1 MSGWFGTGNPEL
13 NDPFYGIQ
21 AGYARRKSHQSQ
33 RYKSMGRMTIDQMAQ
48 RNRAAAAQRK
58 APVATKTNGDTTQ
71 KYLGYDIVTTYVDPL
86 RTYSTKVKKGG
97 ITKKTTQGSSKG
109 QAVNAAKNW
118 VDSQVV
124 TKVDP
129 SIQRAV
135 EAAEKKAAQ
144 QAAKVVKQET
154 EAQKKQAFREA
165 EAASV
170 KANRV
175 AKKTEAQKMQAFRE
189 ADRASMQANKV
200 AKAPAA
206 TQEDKMRAFREA
218 DRASMQAQQVK
229 KQSDA
234 EKMRAFREAEAASV
248 AAQKKAKA
256 AQASEA
262 ARFQRAA
269 EAQKQKLLNEE
280 MSKRSMFTESSV
292 SPAKMMPNTSSADL
306 ADQNRQATLNQ
317 MRNQFQPVQ
326 MPNDF
331 VAGKYT
337 VRAAYNPGLKNY
349 VVSVREGNIALESK
363 TYGMREGDA
372 AKNKFNT
379 FKSLVTKKAKYDGE
393 VSKVDSKGL
402 YDIELQVI
410 QASVASVSGGFLSGL
425 MNMFGLGR
433 MTVDQIAERN
443 RSKSRS
449 RAVPSGPD
457 PSIMRRIEEAKSRGR
472 APPAPSPMS
481 RPVPSGPD
489 PSIMRRIEEAK
500 QAAAKKR
507 PSIPSGPDASI
518 LRRMEEAR
526 KAAETPSMV
535 PQAVRSRTQSMS
547 TKQVIPSGPD
557 ASIVRAIDNAKK
569 ASLLKAN
576 WDKMPAK
583 KFKVVVKRKDGSV
596 AKESAEMGDYT
607 KALEVYE
614 SELLTVANNPDFY
627 DKSQVLIPEAP
638 VADGSGGDITQT
650 SGAIPPTP
658 TIGFNP
664 AWRTP
669 GDFYD
674 SQEYRGFVLEEQ
686 RIRTQFDLSREE
698 ALARDQ
704 IAAQMIEEI
713 VYRIATGGAA
723 IVAQESA
730 SGSENYNTMVD
741 AAPVQTYPQPVSTYQ
756 TTALPDN
763 EYVIRQQSQRETAVA
778 IDKNNSTLLLGAA
791 ALAGA
796 VYLARK

>member
-1 MSGWFGTGNPEL
+1 M
-13 NDPFYGIQ
+13 
-21 AGYARRKSHQSQ
+21 
-33 RYKSMGRMTIDQMAQ
+33 
-48 RNRAAAAQRK
+48 
-58 APVATKTNGDTTQ
+58 
-71 KYLGYDIVTTYVDPL
+71 
-86 RTYSTKVKKGG
+86 
-97 ITKKTTQGSSKG
+97 
-109 QAVNAAKNW
+109 
-118 VDSQVV
+118 DSQVS

-129 SIQRAV
+129 SIQRAI
-135 EAAEKKAAQ
+135 EAAENKAAQ

-175 AKKTEAQKMQAFRE
+175 AKKTEAQKIQAFRQAE
-189 ADRASMQANKV
+189 AASMEAQRV
-200 AKAPAA
+200 SKAPAA

-218 DRASMQAQQVK
+218 DRASVQAQQVK
-229 KQSDA
+229 KQSEA
-234 EKMRAFREAEAASV
+234 EKMRAFREADAASV
-248 AAQKKAKA
+248 AAQKKAQA

-269 EAQKQKLLNEE
+269 EAQKQKILNEE

-292 SPAKMMPNTSSADL
+292 SPAKLMPNTSSADL

-317 MRNQFQPVQ
+317 MRSQFQPVQ

-337 VRAAYNPGLKNY
+337 VRAAYNPALKNY
-349 VVSVREGNIALESK
+349 LVSVREGNIALERK
-363 TYGMREGDA
+363 TYGMMEGDA

-379 FKSLVTKKAKYDGE
+379 FKSLATKKAKYDGE

-410 QASVASVSGGFLSGL
+410 QASVDSVSGGFLSGL

-443 RSKSRS
+443 RSKSRGRPVPSPSPMS
-449 RAVPSGPD
+449 RPVPSGPD

-489 PSIMRRIEEAK
+489 PSILRRMEEAK

-569 ASLLKAN
+569 ASLLKAS

-596 AKESAEMGDYT
+596 AKETAEMGDYA

-638 VADGSGGDITQT
+638 VADGNGGDITQVIEPSST
-650 SGAIPPTP
+650 QVRWDQPGDIRSEGRLQIIMQYGPPTMYKEFQIFGPAPVSAGQERTIVLDP
-658 TIGFNP
+658 TG
-664 AWRTP
+664 
-669 GDFYD
+669 
-674 SQEYRGFVLEEQ
+674 S
-686 RIRTQFDLSREE
+686 
-698 ALARDQ
+698 
-704 IAAQMIEEI
+704 
-713 VYRIATGGAA
+713 AA
-723 IVAQESA
+723 IMDRTGQTGLGLKNARNYIDNIIPLMNAAQESA
-730 SGSENYNTMVD
+730 TSGSENYDTMVD
-741 AAPVQTYPQPVSTYQ
+741 AAPEPALTPTYPQPVSTYQ
-756 TTALPDN
+756 ATALPDN
-763 EYVIRQQSQRETAVA
+763 EYVIRQQSERETAVA

>member
-21 AGYARRKSHQSQ
+21 AGYARRKSHQGQ
-33 RYKSMGRMTIDQMAQ
+33 RYKSMGRMTVDRMAAES
-48 RNRAAAAQRK
+48 RRKSAQRK
-58 APVATKTNGDTTQ
+58 APVARKTNGDTTQ
-71 KYLGYDIVTTYVDPL
+71 KYLGYDLVTNYIDPL
-86 RTYSTKVKKGG
+86 RTYSTKVKQGG

-109 QAVNAAKNW
+109 QSVNAAKNW

-135 EAAEKKAAQ
+135 NAAEQKATQVAT
-144 QAAKVVKQET
+144 KVVKQQTQQE
-154 EAQKKQAFREA
+154 KMRAFREA

-189 ADRASMQANKV
+189 ADRASMQAKKV

-206 TQEDKMRAFREA
+206 TQQDKMRAFREA
-218 DRASMQAQQVK
+218 EAASVRANQVK
-229 KQSDA
+229 KQSQA

-248 AAQKKAKA
+248 TAQKKAKA

-262 ARFQRAA
+262 ARFARVK
-269 EAQKQKLLNEE
+269 EAQQQKMMNQE
-280 MSKRSMFTESSV
+280 MANRSMFTESSV
-292 SPAKMMPNTSSADL
+292 SPAKMMPNTSSAEL
-306 ADQNRQATLNQ
+306 ADRNRQATIKQ
-317 MRNQFQPVQ
+317 IQTQFKPVQ

-331 VAGKYT
+331 VAGNYT
-337 VRAAYNPGLKNY
+337 VRAVYNPTLKNY

-379 FKSLVTKKAKYDGE
+379 FKSLVSKKAKYEGE
-393 VSKVDSKGL
+393 VSKVDSKGN

-410 QASVASVSGGFLSGL
+410 QASLDNVSGGFLSGL

-433 MTVDQIAERN
+433 MSIDRMAEENRRKAKASKFTSMIEEAERASMN
-443 RSKSRS
+443 RGPTPSSEAARFARVKEAQDRKRMSRP
-449 RAVPSGPD
+449 VPSPSPMSRPVPSPTGPD

-500 QAAAKKR
+500 KEASRKR
-507 PSIPSGPDASI
+507 PSIPRGPDASI
-518 LRRMEEAR
+518 MKRIKEAQR
-526 KAAETPSMV
+526 AAETPSMV

-547 TKQVIPSGPD
+547 TKQMIPSGPD
-557 ASIVRAIDNAKK
+557 ASIQRRIDAAKK
-569 ASLLKAN
+569 ASALKAN

-583 KFKVVVKRKDGSV
+583 KFKIVVKRKDGSV
-596 AKESAEMGDYT
+596 AKETAEMGDYA

-627 DKSQVLIPEAP
+627 DKSQVIIPEAP
-638 VADGSGGDITQT
+638 VADGSGGDMT
-650 SGAIPPTP
+650 
-658 TIGFNP
+658 
-664 AWRTP
+664 
-669 GDFYD
+669 
-674 SQEYRGFVLEEQ
+674 
-686 RIRTQFDLSREE
+686 
-698 ALARDQ
+698 
-704 IAAQMIEEI
+704 QMIEETAVSVPI
-713 VYRIATGGAA
+713 V
-723 IVAQESA
+723 
-730 SGSENYNTMVD
+730 SENYDTMVD
-741 AAPVQTYPQPVSTYQ
+741 AAPAPAPVVVPAPRQTYPQPVSTYQ

-778 IDKNNSTLLLGAA
+778 IENNNTNLLLGAA

>member
-21 AGYARRKSHQSQ
+21 AGYARRKSHQGQ
-33 RYKSMGRMTIDQMAQ
+33 RYKSMGRMTVDQMAQ
-48 RNRAAAAQRK
+48 RNRAKAAQRK
-58 APVATKTNGDTTQ
+58 APVARKANGDTAQ
-71 KYLGYDIVTTYVDPL
+71 KYLGYDLVTNYIDPL

-109 QAVNAAKNW
+109 QSVNAAKNW

-135 EAAEKKAAQ
+135 NAAEQKATQVAT
-144 QAAKVVKQET
+144 KVVKQQTQQE
-154 EAQKKQAFREA
+154 KMRAFREA

-189 ADRASMQANKV
+189 ADRASMQAKKV

-206 TQEDKMRAFREA
+206 TQQD
-218 DRASMQAQQVK
+218 
-229 KQSDA
+229 
-234 EKMRAFREAEAASV
+234 KMRAFREAEAASV
-248 AAQKKAKA
+248 RANQVKQQSQAEKMRAFRKAEAASVTAQKKAKA

-262 ARFQRAA
+262 ARFARVK
-269 EAQKQKLLNEE
+269 EAQQQKMMNQE
-280 MSKRSMFTESSV
+280 MAKRSMFTESSV
-292 SPAKMMPNTSSADL
+292 SPAKMMPNTSSAEL
-306 ADQNRQATLNQ
+306 ADKNRQATIKQ
-317 MRNQFQPVQ
+317 IQTQFKPVQ

-337 VRAAYNPGLKNY
+337 VRAAYNPTLKNY

-379 FKSLVTKKAKYDGE
+379 FKSLVTKKAKYEGE
-393 VSKVDSKGL
+393 VSKVDSKGN

-410 QASVASVSGGFLSGL
+410 QASVDSVAGGFLSGL

-433 MTVDQIAERN
+433 MSIDRMAEEN
-443 RSKSRS
+443 RRKARKSQAQKMQAFREADRASMNRGPTPSSEAARFARMKEAQDRKRMS
-449 RAVPSGPD
+449 RPVPS
-457 PSIMRRIEEAKSRGR
+457 
-472 APPAPSPMS
+472 PSPMS

-500 QAAAKKR
+500 KEASRKR
-507 PSIPSGPDASI
+507 PSIPRGPDASI
-518 LRRMEEAR
+518 MKRIKEAQR
-526 KAAETPSMV
+526 AAETPSMV

-547 TKQVIPSGPD
+547 TKQMIPSGPD
-557 ASIVRAIDNAKK
+557 ASIQRRIDAAKK
-569 ASLLKAN
+569 ASALKAN

-583 KFKVVVKRKDGSV
+583 KFKIVVKRKDGSV
-596 AKESAEMGDYT
+596 AKETAEMGDYA

-627 DKSQVLIPEAP
+627 DKSQVIIPEAP
-638 VADGSGGDITQT
+638 VADGSGGDITK
-650 SGAIPPTP
+650 
-658 TIGFNP
+658 
-664 AWRTP
+664 
-669 GDFYD
+669 
-674 SQEYRGFVLEEQ
+674 
-686 RIRTQFDLSREE
+686 
-698 ALARDQ
+698 
-704 IAAQMIEEI
+704 MIEEPA
-713 VYRIATGGAA
+713 VS
-723 IVAQESA
+723 VPMV
-730 SGSENYNTMVD
+730 SENYDTMVD
-741 AAPVQTYPQPVSTYQ
+741 AAPAPVVSVPAVSVPAPAPVVVPAPAPVVVPAPRQTYPQPVSTYQ

-763 EYVIRQQSQRETAVA
+763 EYVVRQQSQRETAVA
-778 IDKNNSTLLLGAA
+778 IENNNTNLLLGAA